1 MGSPA
6 PCGQEASAAM
16 WEEGGKAQA
25 PRPRR
30 PVVTGKAASA
40 DPPPPGPSGHR
51 CHYQVSPRHRLT
63 TQPYCEVARPSSE
76 L

>member
-1 MGSPA
+1 
-6 PCGQEASAAM
+6 M
-16 WEEGGKAQA
+16 WEEGGEAQA

-40 DPPPPGPSGHR
+40 DPPPR
-51 CHYQVSPRHRLT
+51 
-63 TQPYCEVARPSSE
+63 TQRAPVPLSAVPMAQADDSAI

>member
-16 WEEGGKAQA
+16 WEEGGEAQA

-40 DPPPPGPSGHR
+40 DPPPPRTQRAPVPLSGVPTA
-51 CHYQVSPRHRLT
+51 QADDSAIL
-63 TQPYCEVARPSSE
+63 
-76 L
+76 

>member
-16 WEEGGKAQA
+16 WEEGGEAQA
-25 PRPRR
+25 PWPRR

-40 DPPPPGPSGHR
+40 DPPPRTQRAPVPLSGVPTA
-51 CHYQVSPRHRLT
+51 QADDSAIL
-63 TQPYCEVARPSSE
+63 
-76 L
+76 